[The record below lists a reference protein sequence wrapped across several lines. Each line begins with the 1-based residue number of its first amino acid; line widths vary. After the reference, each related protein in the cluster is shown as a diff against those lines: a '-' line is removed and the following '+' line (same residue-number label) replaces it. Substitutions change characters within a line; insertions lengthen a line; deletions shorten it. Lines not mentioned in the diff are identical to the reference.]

1 MAITFVVLL
10 KVTSL
15 KARMYFVAVSAQVL
29 QLVLK
34 EKRRTTTELLLFP
47 PEMSHGHSYV
57 PLVP

>member
-15 KARMYFVAVSAQVL
+15 TARMYFVAVSAQVL
-29 QLVLK
+29 VLK
-34 EKRRTTTELLLFP
+34 EKRRITTELLLFP

>member
-1 MAITFVVLL
+1 
-10 KVTSL
+10 
-15 KARMYFVAVSAQVL
+15 MYFVAGIPQVL

-34 EKRRTTTELLLFP
+34 QKRRVTTELLLFP